1 MASCLYPRRPGRI
14 TTMAHK
20 PADTPAVSQEILDAV
35 QAPGLGERSHHV
47 GEIRARFSNTEH
59 TGLLTG
65 VSVT

>member
-1 MASCLYPRRPGRI
+1 
-14 TTMAHK
+14 MAHK

-35 QAPGLGERSHHV
+35 QAPGLGERSHYV